1 MWPLFLV
8 IVFGNGKE
16 LKDQQNVTWKKYFL
30 NEAFFCCFCKRLTLV
45 LYWKYKISSEICQN
59 IKKCFELDGLFLNGR
74 MENKACFKLK
84 VSNFLCQ
91 YLLLA
96 VYFLLIILKYLS
108 TNHLPIYL
116 SLYLSTIYLSIY
128 HLWEKNWIMTGT
140 HADIIQAYFFQR
152 I

>member
-1 MWPLFLV
+1 MAIICSHCIWQWKRV
-8 IVFGNGKE
+8 E
-16 LKDQQNVTWKKYFL
+16 RSTECDLKIFL
-30 NEAFFCCFCKRLTLV
+30 NEVFFCCYCKRLTLV

-59 IKKCFELDGLFLNGR
+59 IKQCFELDGLFLNGR

-84 VSNFLCQ
+84 VSSFLCQ